1 MLRGGV
7 EFGDGA
13 ASLKVR
19 PPEGGES
26 TRQRRSH
33 DPDPDTGPDDVLEP
47 DLATARLTGLCWLLA
62 LSFVAGAVARFAP
75 GETFAGAPYSE
86 QFADWG
92 YPSWFRFVVGSGEIM
107 GAALLLVPRRRFPGA
122 ALLGV
127 ILVGAILTHVVNQDP
142 LSEAVMAPIC
152 LALVGIV
159 APRAG
164 RRTRHEL
171 LPARS

>member
-1 MLRGGV
+1 MIPTPTPALTT
-7 EFGDGA
+7 
-13 ASLKVR
+13 SSN
-19 PPEGGES
+19 P
-26 TRQRRSH
+26 TWQRR
-33 DPDPDTGPDDVLEP
+33 
-47 DLATARLTGLCWLLA
+47 ALTGLCWLLA
-62 LSFVAGAVARFAP
+62 LSFVAGAVAKFAP

-92 YPSWFRFVVGSGEIM
+92 YPSWFRFVVGSGEIV

-127 ILVGAILTHVVNQDP
+127 ILVGAVLTHVVNQDP

-159 APRAG
+159 AYASRPAD
-164 RRTRHEL
+164 RHEL